1 MIRRE
6 YKTLFLDRDGVINFR
21 LVDDYVKTWDEFKFE
36 QGALEAIKIFT
47 KHFDTIVVVTNQQ
60 GVAKGLMSEEDLISI
75 HNKMKKEIEEN
86 GGRIDKIYYYT
97 AFRHEHHFSRK
108 PSVGMG
114 LKARKDF
121 PNLRFKESVMVGDS
135 ASDMEFGKKLNMQTV
150 FISNSIKKTRKYH
163 RFINKRF
170 DSLIDYAKYLENEKN
185 N

>member
-1 MIRRE
+1 
-6 YKTLFLDRDGVINFR
+6 
-21 LVDDYVKTWDEFKFE
+21 
-36 QGALEAIKIFT
+36 
-47 KHFDTIVVVTNQQ
+47 
-60 GVAKGLMSEEDLISI
+60 MSEEDLISI

-86 GGRIDKIYYYT
+86 GGRIDQIYYCT

-114 LKARKDF
+114 LKARKEF

-135 ASDMEFGKKLNMQTV
+135 SSDMEFGKKLNMQTI

-163 RFINKRF
+163 KFINKRF